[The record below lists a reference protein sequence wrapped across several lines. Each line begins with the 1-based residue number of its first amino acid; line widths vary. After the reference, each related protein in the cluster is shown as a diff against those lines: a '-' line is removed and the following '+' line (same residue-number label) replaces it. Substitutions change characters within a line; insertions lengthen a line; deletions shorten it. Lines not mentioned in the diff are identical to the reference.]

1 MERRRRNGCLI
12 VLKLLLVPLVSVY
25 SQSFVYEGCSQEIYT
40 EDSTYDNNLQSLL
53 GTLVSQASNT
63 KYYNISLDTS
73 GNDAV
78 YGLYQCR
85 GDLGGRD
92 CQNCIRNAQRQIA
105 QVCVRTRGARIQMDG
120 CSLHYDK
127 VNFFGLADN
136 SVIYKTCSGSQNG
149 GTDFYAHLNLVL
161 SGLQTGGFIG
171 GNGFRLSNSGD
182 SRTGYVHGLA
192 QCEGDLSLTDCGTCM
207 AAAVQRLRDVCGN
220 AVSGQVYLSKCYAR
234 YSQDAFYRDN
244 SSSDHHH
251 DDNDDD
257 AGKTVA
263 IILGLLA
270 GVALIVVFLSFLKQ
284 ILKHG
289 KG

>member
-1 MERRRRNGCLI
+1 MERRRKNGCILVLALI
-12 VLKLLLVPLVSVY
+12 MSILVASVY
-25 SQSFVYEGCSQEIYT
+25 SQSFIYEGCSQEIYT
-40 EDSTYDNNLQSLL
+40 EDSNYDNNLQSLL
-53 GTLVSQASNT
+53 GTLISQSSNT
-63 KYYNISLDTS
+63 KYFNGSIATS

-92 CQNCIRNAQRQIA
+92 CQNCVRNAQRLIS

-120 CSLHYDK
+120 CSMHYDK
-127 VNFFGLADN
+127 VNFFGIADN
-136 SVIYKTCSGSQNG
+136 SVIYKNCAGSING
-149 GTDFYAHLNLVL
+149 GTDFYAHLNAVL
-161 SGLQTGGFIG
+161 SGLQTGGFID
-171 GNGFRLSNSGD
+171 GNGFRLSNAGD
-182 SRTGYVHGLA
+182 SKTGYVHGLA

-207 AAAVQRLRDVCGN
+207 SAAVQRLRDVCGN
-220 AVSGQVYLSKCYAR
+220 AVTGQVYLGKCYAR
-234 YSQDAFYRDN
+234 YSQDTFFSGS

-251 DDNDDD
+251 DDDDD

-284 ILKHG
+284 VFRHG

>member
-127 VNFFGLADN
+127 
-136 SVIYKTCSGSQNG
+136 
-149 GTDFYAHLNLVL
+149 
-161 SGLQTGGFIG
+161 TGGFIG